1 MSAPPIKGVWNVR
14 PGMDQRE
21 RERQGGGERERER
34 EERERERKR
43 ERETERARARARE
56 HVMCGN
62 GLDNMTRCTPQKGF
76 GSRV

>member
-43 ERETERARARARE
+43 ERETERARARARACNVRKWVRQHDSLHAPE
-56 HVMCGN
+56 
-62 GLDNMTRCTPQKGF
+62 GF
-76 GSRV
+76 WV